1 MLPKTSASSTLQN
14 KEIDFTDSKVPSTFN
29 SVGVLAL
36 LIFEAKE
43 AVLGY
48 TLTSSFFSEYFVCS
62 HSKVF
67 HFEIITNF

>member
-29 SVGVLAL
+29 SVGFLAL

-48 TLTSSFFSEYFVCS
+48 TLT
-62 HSKVF
+62 F
-67 HFEIITNF
+67 HFFLNTLFAPIPRYFTLK